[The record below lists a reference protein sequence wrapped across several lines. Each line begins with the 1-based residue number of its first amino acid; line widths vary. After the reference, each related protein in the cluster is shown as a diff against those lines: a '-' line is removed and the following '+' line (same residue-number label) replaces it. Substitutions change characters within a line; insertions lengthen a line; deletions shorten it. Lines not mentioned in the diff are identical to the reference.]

1 MKVISK
7 ISLCLSII
15 SVALI
20 LSLTVIASFFN
31 LYVIMGSL
39 STSQI
44 LAILSVIGVLSF
56 SIFLFC
62 TRGFKSVFFV
72 VPVAFL
78 VVAEAILLTVA
89 FLPVYRYTEH
99 ISEDAVH
106 TVVVE
111 EKESFT
117 STSLQVYKK
126 VSGVFYRYIHST
138 GVETDNKEH
147 QFGNYTLSFED
158 KYIRLHAPAYN
169 SNEILIKYPQ

>member
-1 MKVISK
+1 MKAITK
-7 ISLCLSII
+7 ISLCLSIV

-78 VVAEAILLTVA
+78 VVAEAILLTVT

-99 ISEDAVH
+99 ISEDALH

-111 EKESFT
+111 EKVSFT
-117 STSLQVYKK
+117 NTSLQVYKK
-126 VSGVFYRYIHST
+126 ASGIFYRYVYSIGS
-138 GVETDNKEH
+138 EADNKEH
-147 QFGNYTLSFED
+147 QFGNYTLSFEGNN
-158 KYIRLHAPAYN
+158 IRLHAPAY
-169 SNEILIKYPQ
+169 SSKQILIRCPR